1 MKGQGLKK
9 NKWEDHYTRKAKKDK
24 YPARSVYKLEEIQK
38 KFRVIKKSD
47 SVLDLGCAPGSWL
60 IYAAELTGLTGSV
73 VGIDIKQIRINLPGH
88 VTVYTGDI
96 LSQNNFFSEK
106 KQFNVV
112 LSDMAPSTTGN
123 KHLDSTRSFNLAM
136 AALEC
141 AQQRLKPG
149 GKFVCKIFQ
158 GEDFNF
164 FLDLVKKNF
173 NNVKIFKPQSSRK
186 ASREIYIIG
195 LNFLIKGELNVGT

>member
-1 MKGQGLKK
+1 MKKSESK
-9 NKWEDHYTRKAKKDK
+9 NNRWEDHYARRAKKDK
-24 YPARSVYKLEEIQK
+24 YPARSVYKLKEIQK
-38 KFRVIKKSD
+38 KFSIIKKSN

-60 IYAAELTGLTGSV
+60 IYAAELTGSTGSV
-73 VGIDIKQIRINLPGH
+73 EGIDLKPVSINLPAH
-88 VTVYTGDI
+88 VTVYTADI
-96 LSQNNFFSEK
+96 LSESNFLNEK
-106 KQFNVV
+106 KKFNVV

-123 KHLDSTRSFNLAM
+123 KHLDSTRSFNLGM

-141 AQQRLKPG
+141 AQKRLKSG
-149 GKFVCKIFQ
+149 GSFVCKIFQ

-173 NNVKIFKPQSSRK
+173 NKVKIFKPQSSRK

-195 LNFLIKGELNVGT
+195 SYFLTKGDLNVGT

>member
-73 VGIDIKQIRINLPGH
+73 VGIDIKQIRINLPEH
-88 VTVYTGDI
+88 VTIYTGDM
-96 LSQNNFFSEK
+96 LSQNIFFSEK

-141 AQQRLKPG
+141 AQQKLKPCG
-149 GKFVCKIFQ
+149 RFVCKIFQ

-186 ASREIYIIG
+186 ASKEIYIIG